1 MSHTY
6 ATNLVHCVF
15 STKGR
20 IDSIPNGIRE
30 RLYAY
35 LFGIAR
41 NLGIEILAMGG
52 TANHIHI
59 LMALP
64 AKFPLSY
71 AVRDLKAN
79 SSRWMTENGPRF
91 CWQEGFGA
99 FSYSH
104 SQLTDVIRYIQNQV
118 QHHEVKGFRE
128 EYLEFLQKF
137 QVPYEERYLFQPVE

>member
-6 ATNLVHCVF
+6 GTNLVHCVF
-15 STKGR
+15 SSKGR

-41 NLGIEILAMGG
+41 HLGIEILAMGG
-52 TANHIHI
+52 SANHIHI
-59 LMALP
+59 LIALP

-99 FSYSH
+99 FSVTF
-104 SQLTDVIRYIQNQV
+104 SQAAVVKEYIRNQDA
-118 QHHEVKGFRE
+118 HHRKRNFE
-128 EYLEFLQKF
+128 EEFLLLLKKSGVDYDPKYVF
-137 QVPYEERYLFQPVE
+137 G